1 MKIVA
6 DNQIPY
12 LADVLAREAQV
23 VTMDGEGITPREVRD
38 ADILLVRTRTRC
50 DRKLL
55 EGSSVQLICTATI
68 GYDHIDMEW
77 CREQGIEVVTA
88 AGCNARAVLQWVGAV
103 LALHLSRRAAEP
115 SDCTLGIVGVGNVGR
130 LVAEYARS
138 WGFKVLC
145 SDPPREEAEGLGR
158 AEGFVPLDELLATAD
173 IVTLHPLLSRE
184 GSHPTYHLIG
194 ERELALM
201 RPRTALINASR
212 GEVIDTA
219 ALLSAISSK
228 RLDCYLDVWE
238 DEPNKISEELVRK
251 AVISTFHIAGYSIQ
265 GKANASSIV
274 MRALS
279 ERFGLPFTDWYPSEV
294 VPTTPQPISWDDMV
308 AQIDIYCPLE
318 EIDIK
323 LKTQPSQFERFRK
336 NYSLRKEFF

>member
-12 LADVLAREAQV
+12 IADVLARVAQV
-23 VTMDGEGITPREVRD
+23 VTIDGEGITPREVRD

-55 EGSSVQLICTATI
+55 EGSSVRLICTATI

-77 CREQGIEVVTA
+77 CKEQGIEVVTA
-88 AGCNARAVLQWVGAV
+88 AGCNARAVLQWVSAV

-115 SDCTLGIVGVGNVGR
+115 EECTLGIVGVGNVGR

-138 WGFKVLC
+138 WGFRVLC
-145 SDPPREEAEGLGR
+145 SDPPREQAEGLGR
-158 AEGFVPLDELLATAD
+158 EDGFVPLDELLATSD
-173 IVTLHPLLSRE
+173 IVTLHPLLTHD
-184 GSHPTYHLIG
+184 GDHPTYHLIG
-194 ERELALM
+194 ERELALL
-201 RPRTALINASR
+201 RPRVALINASR
-212 GEVIDTA
+212 GEVVDTEA
-219 ALLSAISSK
+219 LSAAISAK
-228 RLDCYLDVWE
+228 RIDCYLDVWE
-238 DEPNKISEELVRK
+238 GEPKHISEEVVRK

-279 ERFGLPFTDWYPSEV
+279 ERFDLPFTDWYPSEV
-294 VPTTPQPISWDDMV
+294 VPTTPRLIGWDEMV
-308 AQIDIYCPLE
+308 AQIDTYCPLE
-318 EIDIK
+318 EIDLK